1 MKRWKLSDNPNNPT
15 SPARKAYLKAKRD
28 FRKTLR
34 AWKQDQDFF
43 YASLDLNHNSDKLFR
58 LLRNKSGT
66 QPNLTNHILI
76 DNKVY
81 SGSRILEGWA
91 KHFEN
96 LGQPS
101 NHDYDESF
109 FHQVNKELN
118 EMVSQPDDQS
128 DTTLIDISEEVFRAI
143 HSLQLGTAS
152 VPDQIQPEH
161 LRYGGTPLV
170 HHLSTLF
177 NLIVNTEYIPWSFQ
191 QGLIIPIPKSLDKD
205 PSDPSNYRGITLQSV
220 IAKVFEKII
229 LLRLL
234 DSNIHDLIHPLQGG
248 FKPDVSCLHTAFV
261 LQEAVQHLRDHK
273 KKAYVA
279 LLDVQIAFDTVWHN
293 GLFHKLY
300 SYGIKGHTW
309 RILRKWYQSTTCTVL
324 WEGEQSNSFNIKQGL
339 KQGAVLP
346 CFIAC
351 LSTIS

>member
-1 MKRWKLSDNPNNPT
+1 MTMMNPFSTKLI
-15 SPARKAYLKAKRD
+15 K
-28 FRKTLR
+28 
-34 AWKQDQDFF
+34 
-43 YASLDLNHNSDKLFR
+43 
-58 LLRNKSGT
+58 
-66 QPNLTNHILI
+66 NLTKWCLNLMTNLI
-76 DNKVY
+76 PPLLISLKK
-81 SGSRILEGWA
+81 SLE
-91 KHFEN
+91 
-96 LGQPS
+96 PS
-101 NHDYDESF
+101 TPCNWE
-109 FHQVNKELN
+109 
-118 EMVSQPDDQS
+118 
-128 DTTLIDISEEVFRAI
+128 
-143 HSLQLGTAS
+143 QLLALH
-152 VPDQIQPEH
+152 DQIQPEH

-205 PSDPSNYRGITLQSV
+205 PSDPSNYCGITLQSV

-234 DSNIHDLIHPLQGG
+234 DPNIHDLIHPLQGG

-261 LQEAVQHLRDHK
+261 FQEAVQHLRDHK
-273 KKAYVA
+273 EKAYVA
-279 LLDVQIAFDTVWHN
+279 LSDVQKAFDTVWHN

-309 RILRKWYQSTTCTVL
+309 WILRKWYQSTTCTVL
-324 WEGEQSNSFNIKQGL
+324 LEGEQSNSFNIKQGV
-339 KQGAVLP
+339 KQGAVLFP